1 MKGFRI
7 RRLPVIIQNMEIT
20 AEEFSNFGLKPRVLQ
35 PIHIATLKK
44 LTKDLEVIISKGKL
58 I

>member
-44 LTKDLEVIISKGKL
+44 LTKDLEVIISKGK
-58 I
+58 